1 VQTVPMSGERARPAP
16 SRRRSGD
23 DTTSTWTVVG
33 AARMRM
39 HARVPTRQ
47 IRAPHT
53 DPVVLVHGLG
63 VSSRYML
70 PTLVLLAPRYRVFA
84 PDLPGFGHSTKPPHT
99 LSLAEL
105 AESLADWM
113 SATGLDRAVLL
124 GNSLGCQVIT
134 TFAQHHPHR
143 LSRAVLVGP
152 TFDPQTSSPWRDG
165 LQLLLDAPRE
175 RPSETPLAVADYW
188 RAGPRRIWATLTE
201 ALHSP
206 VQTQLTHLKAPTL
219 VVRGGRDPIV
229 SQHWAQQV
237 TDLLPDG
244 TLVRIPDAPHA
255 VNYSAAPELLRVVAP
270 FLDQQQQDNPT
281 TPA

>member
-1 VQTVPMSGERARPAP
+1 
-16 SRRRSGD
+16 
-23 DTTSTWTVVG
+23 
-33 AARMRM
+33 
-39 HARVPTRQ
+39 
-47 IRAPHT
+47 
-53 DPVVLVHGLG
+53 
-63 VSSRYML
+63 
-70 PTLVLLAPRYRVFA
+70 VFA

-165 LQLLLDAPRE
+165 RRLLLDAPRE

-206 VQTQLTHLKAPTL
+206 VQTQLTDLKVPTL

-229 SQHWAQQV
+229 SQH
-237 TDLLPDG
+237 
-244 TLVRIPDAPHA
+244 
-255 VNYSAAPELLRVVAP
+255 
-270 FLDQQQQDNPT
+270 
-281 TPA
+281 